1 MIGSTWNVV
10 FVAIAMGAGMF
21 AQQAAHKVSAAS
33 EDKQVNSLVGLEL
46 FCSAEGYYL
55 AGRFN
60 GSPRAAQSSPAS
72 PVLQTEEVQPL
83 VAAND
88 PPSDNALPQTE
99 PVADTA
105 PPALELA
112 AATEAPAMPAVPE
125 AVPETVP
132 AAETPAVPAAE
143 TPVEASVAADVG
155 SAPTA
160 TEPSMPEALAGPES
174 NEPSADMPEVDAPE
188 PAGDALAADQA
199 AEVLPPPAP
208 DVEPRVGGDNFGKF
222 ADEPSYTAPPRS
234 SIRPP
239 MPAGMAAPAGRTYL
253 DATAG
258 QSSRYATPSD
268 LVRDRAVARGE
279 QRRQRIETRK
289 WLGIS
294 PLRPAVDSTP
304 YTTVEQPA
312 QLLLVVPDT
321 SSTLR

>member
-60 GSPRAAQSSPAS
+60 GSPRAAQASPAS

-83 VAAND
+83 VAASD
-88 PPSDNALPQTE
+88 PPPDAWLPQTE
-99 PVADTA
+99 PAADTA

-125 AVPETVP
+125 ALP
-132 AAETPAVPAAE
+132 AAETPAVPAGE
-143 TPVEASVAADVG
+143 TPIEASAAADAVP
-155 SAPTA
+155 APTA
-160 TEPSMPEALAGPES
+160 TEPPMPEALAGPES
-174 NEPSADMPEVDAPE
+174 NEPPADMPEADAPK

-239 MPAGMAAPAGRTYL
+239 LPAGMAAPAGRTYL

-258 QSSRYATPSD
+258 HSSRYATPSD

>member
-1 MIGSTWNVV
+1 
-10 FVAIAMGAGMF
+10 
-21 AQQAAHKVSAAS
+21 
-33 EDKQVNSLVGLEL
+33 
-46 FCSAEGYYL
+46 
-55 AGRFN
+55 
-60 GSPRAAQSSPAS
+60 
-72 PVLQTEEVQPL
+72 
-83 VAAND
+83 
-88 PPSDNALPQTE
+88 
-99 PVADTA
+99 
-105 PPALELA
+105 
-112 AATEAPAMPAVPE
+112 MPAVPE

-143 TPVEASVAADVG
+143 TPSEASVAADVG

-174 NEPSADMPEVDAPE
+174 NEPSADMPEVE

-239 MPAGMAAPAGRTYL
+239 LPAGMAAPAGRTYL